1 MVITATCCIN
11 KYPHRYVN
19 GCDTHSIATRTF
31 LSSIYLFLS
40 LHSSFFFLTV
50 LSSSFLSSRTFVI
63 YTSSVRPLEKENV
76 LSERARETG
85 SIRWYQT
92 FCAARCSLRCKL
104 EPLSVSSTSGV
115 NAIRNSSGA
124 TRDIPLRGVVRL
136 HVTPLAR
143 RPQNYTGALEL
154 HVKRTFCGG
163 PECPLARPD
172 ESFLS
177 LSLSLLYTA
186 TDTELFNLITRAQA

>member
-40 LHSSFFFLTV
+40 LHSSSFFLTV

-63 YTSSVRPLEKENV
+63 YTSSVRPSEKENV

-124 TRDIPLRGVVRL
+124 DSGYARYTVTRGCAAARYAAGEEAAKL
-136 HVTPLAR
+136 HGSPRTAR
-143 RPQNYTGALEL
+143 
-154 HVKRTFCGG
+154 
-163 PECPLARPD
+163 
-172 ESFLS
+172 
-177 LSLSLLYTA
+177 
-186 TDTELFNLITRAQA
+186 